1 MLAVR
6 RSRTGSMRVMDAKVA
21 AGIRARLSLFGTGSA
36 ARESF
41 ASEAG
46 FIASGKIA
54 APPQQC
60 AATDQTPA
68 IGTKPAGWREGTWHS
83 EPVGARPRAR
93 RLANSLVFDERLR
106 AVLRYCGGRSLVGSG
121 RESEN
126 IQCGGQRDF
135 RAGGAPPSLAD
146 LHGLANRYR

>member
-46 FIASGKIA
+46 FRQDRGATA
-54 APPQQC
+54 AMRC
-60 AATDQTPA
+60 
-68 IGTKPAGWREGTWHS
+68 H
-83 EPVGARPRAR
+83 
-93 RLANSLVFDERLR
+93 
-106 AVLRYCGGRSLVGSG
+106 
-121 RESEN
+121 
-126 IQCGGQRDF
+126 
-135 RAGGAPPSLAD
+135 
-146 LHGLANRYR
+146 